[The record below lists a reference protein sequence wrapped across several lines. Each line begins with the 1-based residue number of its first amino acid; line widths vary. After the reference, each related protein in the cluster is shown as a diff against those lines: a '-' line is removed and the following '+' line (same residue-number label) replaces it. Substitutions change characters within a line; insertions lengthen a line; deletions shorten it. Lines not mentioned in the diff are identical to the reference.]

1 MTDRPNEQIVIGTTA
16 TSMKTS
22 LKNRLHILSLFF
34 TIVSQVAQFKRS
46 ETRLELKRRDRARG
60 QSEMVEFIAF
70 PFPFSNKL
78 KIWSFRSGRGWAG
91 RAKKFTEKRAELLFA
106 GYCFFDVPRLRRRR
120 SFVRSLI
127 FIKWRRIIF
136 PMGPYQPTV
145 FVFLSMFLVLK
156 HPDRLKHDLKSRNL
170 EKRTESI
177 WVW

>member
-78 KIWSFRSGRGWAG
+78 KFGHSGRVVVEQAG
-91 RAKKFTEKRAELLFA
+91 QRNLLKSVQS
-106 GYCFFDVPRLRRRR
+106 CFLLVIAFLTFHGCRRRR

-136 PMGPYQPTV
+136 PMGPYQPSV
-145 FVFLSMFLVLK
+145 FVFLSMFLMLK

-170 EKRTESI
+170 ETRTESI